1 MSTEQLTEI
10 RTGRYMKRVARTV
23 IISAVVITA
32 VTAALAV
39 AETGRY
45 PGAKQ
50 IPTVQ
55 SSQRPSATTVS
66 TPPVAAAAPVA
77 VATPAAP
84 SAKAAK
90 PKTKTKSGSGSG
102 SSTKNTVTK
111 KPAPAPKVTVK
122 QVEDTHKSEREVV
135 SRKVRDES
143 DSHQSDHKSSD

>member
-1 MSTEQLTEI
+1 
-10 RTGRYMKRVARTV
+10 MKRVARTV

-90 PKTKTKSGSGSG
+90 PKTKSGSG
-102 SSTKNTVTK
+102 SSTKKTVTK